1 MDIKKFVTV
10 TLVVIVILAVLLVPL
25 ALISSADDTEDL
37 ADSGRFK
44 IVENYGRKAEITSG
58 RLTYIFVDTETGVMY
73 LAANGGTAGFAM
85 TALLDADGTPLI
97 WEGAK

>member
-1 MDIKKFVTV
+1 MDIEKSVTV
-10 TLVVIVILAVLLVPL
+10 ALVVIVIIAMLLIPL
-25 ALISSADDTEDL
+25 ILVGCANDTEDL

-97 WEGAK
+97 WEGVK